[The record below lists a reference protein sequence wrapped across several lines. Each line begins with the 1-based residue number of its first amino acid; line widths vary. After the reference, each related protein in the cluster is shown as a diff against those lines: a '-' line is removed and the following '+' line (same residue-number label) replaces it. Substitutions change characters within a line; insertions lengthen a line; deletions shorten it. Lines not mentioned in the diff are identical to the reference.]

1 MDERA
6 TATRAGETGLR
17 SDRIES
23 EFRSYRIGRALRS
36 LAEDLAQARRRI
48 AVLEREN
55 REMSAQLER
64 FTGRG
69 PESDQGGH
77 ASATSKRGRA

>member
-1 MDERA
+1 MDER
-6 TATRAGETGLR
+6 ATRAGETGLR
-17 SDRIES
+17 SDRVES
-23 EFRSYRIGRALRS
+23 ELRSYRVGRALRS

-55 REMSAQLER
+55 RELSAQLER

-69 PESDQGGH
+69 PGGDPGGH
-77 ASATSKRGRA
+77 ESAASKRGRG